1 MPTEG
6 RQRRGLVGLTA
17 SVGVSGLGTKMTF
30 LALPWFVLAT
40 TGSATKTG
48 LVAFAE
54 MAPLVAVGM
63 LGGPFV
69 DKLGARRVS
78 VSTDLAAAVFLGLV
92 PVLHSMHVLSLWL
105 LCALVACAGAA
116 RGGGNSARDV
126 LVPGVSEHAG
136 TALERSSGYVD
147 GANRLSSLAGLP
159 LAGVLVAVI
168 SPLSVLAIDAATFVA
183 SAVLV
188 AVLVPASANP
198 PRLAA
203 STVEDAARSELGY
216 LRSLREGFA
225 YLVRDRLLVGIAA
238 MVLVTNF
245 ADQAGGAV
253 LFPYWAH
260 QIAHSS
266 VDLGLIGGTMSLGA
280 VAGNVLTTWLGP
292 RLPRR
297 LTYAVGFLLCGAP
310 RFFLVA
316 ASPGAVVIASL
327 FFVFG
332 MGAGAINPILGA
344 VQYER
349 VPRPLQARV
358 LGAVGSLAWLGIPF
372 GALAAGFAVSAI
384 GLRGA
389 LVAAGALYL
398 AMTLCPFVFPVWSQ
412 MNRGATRPPG
422 DGSADVVLRHDA
434 PAALASS

>member
-6 RQRRGLVGLTA
+6 RQRRGLIGLTA
-17 SVGVSGLGTKMTF
+17 SVGVSGLGTKMTY

-54 MAPLVAVGM
+54 MAPLVAVEM

-69 DKLGARRVS
+69 DKLGARLVS

-116 RGGGNSARDV
+116 RGGGNSARVV

-344 VQYER
+344 V
-349 VPRPLQARV
+349 
-358 LGAVGSLAWLGIPF
+358 GSLAWLGIPF

-389 LVAAGALYL
+389 LVAAGVLYL

-412 MNRGATRPPG
+412 MNRGATRPLG
-422 DGSADVVLRHDA
+422 DGSADAITDPITDVVMRHDA
-434 PAALASS
+434 PAAAASS